1 MPAPDP
7 DQPAVAPGAWV
18 LAASEPERP
27 ALIVP
32 GADPVSYGSLAAA
45 ANRVSNALRDLG
57 AGPGD
62 VVASLQH
69 NGPRHFEVLLAT
81 SQLGVYFVPVNVH
94 LAPAEIAYIVAD
106 SGAKMLIASS
116 DLARSLAEVPGSLPE
131 RRYVTGEPVPGWAA
145 YEDLT
150 AGASDAL
157 PPARV
162 NGWWMGYTSG
172 TTGRPKG
179 VKRPVL
185 ELEPEMVIA
194 AGTGYLGGFGLVP
207 GPGVHL
213 VCSPLYHAA
222 PCHFSM
228 QALHLGHAVV
238 IHRKFDAE
246 AVLADIE
253 RYQVTSTQMVPTHLH
268 RMLRLPAETR
278 GKYDLRSIQV
288 MLVAGAPFPPEEKR
302 AAIEW
307 LGPVVWEYLAAT
319 EGMVCRVSP
328 AEALEHPGTVGRP
341 DAVKL
346 LAEDGT
352 EVPHGEVGTIY
363 FPTQLPFEYLND
375 PAKTGAAVRPD
386 GWATVGDIGRLDED
400 GYLYLLD
407 RRVDLIIS
415 GGVNIYPAEI
425 EQRLITHPAVADVAV
440 VGVPHPDWGH
450 QPVAV
455 VQLEDGAA
463 GGPDLAATL
472 DAHCRDGLASLK
484 CPARYEFREA
494 LPRTASGKLLR
505 RLLRE
510 ELAAREAQETRQPD
524 LNI

>member
-1 MPAPDP
+1 MPELDQA
-7 DQPAVAPGAWV
+7 QPAVAPGAWT
-18 LAASEPERP
+18 LASSEPDRP

-32 GADPVSYGSLAAA
+32 GEDPVSYGSLAAA
-45 ANRVSNALRDLG
+45 ANRISNALRG
-57 AGPGD
+57 MGIGSGD

-69 NGPRHFEVLLAT
+69 NGPQHFEVLLGT
-81 SQLGVYFVPVNVH
+81 GQIGVYFVPVNVH
-94 LAPAEIAYIVAD
+94 LTPAEIAYIVAD
-106 SGAKMLIASS
+106 SGAKVLVASS
-116 DLARSLAEVPGSLPE
+116 DLARSLEDVAGRLPE
-131 RRYVTGEPVPGWAA
+131 RRYVTGEPVPGWAPYA
-145 YEDLT
+145 ALT
-150 AGASDAL
+150 AGVADTL
-157 PPARV
+157 PAARV

-179 VKRPVL
+179 VRRPVF
-185 ELEPEMVIA
+185 ELEPELVIG

-222 PCHFSM
+222 PCHFSL
-228 QALHLGHAVV
+228 QALHLGHAIV
-238 IHRKFDAE
+238 IHPKFDAE

-268 RMLRLPAETR
+268 RMLRLPAEVK

-288 MLVAGAPFPPEEKR
+288 MLVAGAPFPPDEKR

-328 AEALEHPGTVGRP
+328 AEALAHPGTVGRP
-341 DAVKL
+341 DAVQL
-346 LAEDGT
+346 LDEDGT
-352 EVPHGEVGTIY
+352 EVPTGEAGTIY
-363 FPTQLPFEYLND
+363 FPAQVPFEYLND

-386 GWATVGDIGRLDED
+386 GWVTVGDIGRLDED

-425 EQRLITHPAVADVAV
+425 EQRLVTHPAVADVAV
-440 VGVPHPDWGH
+440 VGAPHPDWGH
-450 QPVAV
+450 QPVAIV
-455 VQLEDGAA
+455 ALEDGWT
-463 GGPDLAATL
+463 GGADLAASL
-472 DAHCRDGLASLK
+472 DAHCREGLASLK
-484 CPARYEFREA
+484 CPARYEFRES

-510 ELAAREAQETRQPD
+510 ELAP
-524 LNI
+524 

>member
-1 MPAPDP
+1 MERDGIEA
-7 DQPAVAPGAWV
+7 QPAFAPGAWV
-18 LAASEPERP
+18 LAGSEPERT

-32 GADPVSYGSLAAA
+32 GEAPVSYGSLVAA
-45 ANRVSNALRDLG
+45 ANRVSNALAGLG
-57 AGPGD
+57 VAVGD

-81 SQLGVYFVPVNVH
+81 SQIGVYFVPVNVH
-94 LAPAEIAYIVAD
+94 LAAAEIAYIVAD
-106 SGAKMLIASS
+106 SQAKVLIASS
-116 DLARSLAEVPGSLPE
+116 DLARSLADVADSLPD
-131 RRYVTGEPVPGWAA
+131 RRYVTGEPVPGWAPLA
-145 YEDLT
+145 ALT
-150 AGASDAL
+150 AGAADTL

-179 VKRPVL
+179 VRRPVI
-185 ELEPEMVIA
+185 ELEPELVIA
-194 AGTGYLGGFGLVP
+194 SGTAYLGGFGLVP

-213 VCSPLYHAA
+213 ACSPLYHAA
-222 PCHFSM
+222 PCHFSL
-228 QALHLGHAVV
+228 QALHLGHAIV

-268 RMLRLPAETR
+268 RLLRLPAEVK

-341 DAVKL
+341 EAVRL

-352 EVPHGEVGTIY
+352 QVPPGEAGTIY
-363 FPTQLPFEYLND
+363 FLTQVPFEYLND

-386 GWATVGDIGRLDED
+386 GWATVGDIGRLDSD

-415 GGVNIYPAEI
+415 GGVNLYPAEI
-425 EQRLITHPAVADVAV
+425 EQRLITHAAVADVAV

-455 VQLEDGAA
+455 VALEDGWT

-472 DAHCRDGLASLK
+472 DAHCRAGLASLK
-484 CPARYEFREA
+484 CPARYEFRES

-505 RLLRE
+505 RVLRE
-510 ELAAREAQETRQPD
+510 ELASGSK
-524 LNI
+524 LI